1 MAVTTTSR
9 RWLALVVFLLAVALA
24 AVAGSLAA
32 TGSAAEYL
40 SLERPSWAPPQQLF
54 GPVWTAL
61 YIMIG
66 VAGWLTWTAGRWSP
80 ALTAWVVQLVLNA
93 AWTPL
98 FFAAGRYGLAFAEIC
113 LMWVAIVVTVVL
125 MWPVKR
131 LAALLMLPY
140 LAWVSYAGA
149 LNFAIWQLN

>member
-113 LMWVAIVVTVVL
+113 LMWVTVVL